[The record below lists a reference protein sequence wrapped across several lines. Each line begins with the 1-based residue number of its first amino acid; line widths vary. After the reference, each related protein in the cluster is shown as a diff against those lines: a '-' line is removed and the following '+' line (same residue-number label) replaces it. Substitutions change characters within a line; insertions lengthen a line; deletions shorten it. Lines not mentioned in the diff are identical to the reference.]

1 MRKQLIITAGAIV
14 AMLAIITPA
23 FAQVPCGI
31 PGGLGFG
38 APLGSFGPGPVG
50 CGIGLP
56 FGLGGF
62 GVGLP
67 FGNIVAL
74 GLSMIDSVLS
84 AAFGC
89 IGLGGLGGW
98 GLPFGGCGW

>member
-1 MRKQLIITAGAIV
+1 MRKQLIISAGAIA
-14 AMLAIITPA
+14 AMLLMIVPA
-23 FAQVPCGI
+23 VAQVPWGVPAGC
-31 PGGLGFG
+31 GFG
-38 APLGSFGPGPVG
+38 APIGGFGPAPVG

-89 IGLGGLGGW
+89 IGLAGFGGGW
-98 GLPFGGCGW
+98 GLPFC